1 MIPRYRTI
9 KLKNA
14 INSTVTRHNADFT
27 KETLEKFRKGKH
39 MYNLSFTALVYHQQ
53 QEREYQQ
60 SVTIQFLSDLKKGQI
75 TKEMIEEIVE
85 AYYAKLDYPD
95 LIELL
100 TYLLQELDQ
109 NKKVENMN
117 LLDTKCSIKHKN
129 PYIRGYPIE
138 DFDPDDPLF
147 KDRRVPIALQWG
159 LEPLLKSR
167 LIEKRILTSSCID
180 EFFTRDGKTE
190 YTMERIIEFF
200 RECVK
205 IASIYFYDQTGKVL
219 ITKYTPKECL
229 VKLEA
234 NTQVKN
240 EATMV
245 CLITN
250 KHLEQ
255 ITDSN
260 VKRSVAMTDKLNIF
274 NHNKAFEDQDF
285 ELFENVLGLALSFD
299 SDGDT
304 SFVEYDTDKRIKH
317 SKSPVIVF
325 EDYPIE
331 GNLEN
336 II

>member
-1 MIPRYRTI
+1 MIPRYRTR

-109 NKKVENMN
+109 SKNVENMN
-117 LLDTKCSIKHKN
+117 LLDTKCSIKYKN

-147 KDRRVPIALQWG
+147 KDRRVPIALQ
-159 LEPLLKSR
+159 
-167 LIEKRILTSSCID
+167 
-180 EFFTRDGKTE
+180 
-190 YTMERIIEFF
+190 
-200 RECVK
+200 
-205 IASIYFYDQTGKVL
+205 
-219 ITKYTPKECL
+219 
-229 VKLEA
+229 
-234 NTQVKN
+234 
-240 EATMV
+240 
-245 CLITN
+245 
-250 KHLEQ
+250 
-255 ITDSN
+255 
-260 VKRSVAMTDKLNIF
+260 
-274 NHNKAFEDQDF
+274 
-285 ELFENVLGLALSFD
+285 
-299 SDGDT
+299 
-304 SFVEYDTDKRIKH
+304 
-317 SKSPVIVF
+317 
-325 EDYPIE
+325 
-331 GNLEN
+331 
-336 II
+336 